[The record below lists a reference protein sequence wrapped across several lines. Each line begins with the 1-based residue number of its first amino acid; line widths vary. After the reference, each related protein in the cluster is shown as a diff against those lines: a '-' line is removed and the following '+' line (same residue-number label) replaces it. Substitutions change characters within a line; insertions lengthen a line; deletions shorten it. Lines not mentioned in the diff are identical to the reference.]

1 MDVTSHNVGSFL
13 TSLDR
18 PEWIE
23 THTSIP
29 KGEHTNKLRP
39 TSSQRVPKQ
48 GMGISNAVGLAAAEA
63 HLAAAYNKRLGRELR
78 VGDDGE

>member
-1 MDVTSHNVGSFL
+1 MDRDSYQH
-13 TSLDR
+13 
-18 PEWIE
+18 PEGRAYKQTE
-23 THTSIP
+23 ANFKP
-29 KGEHTNKLRP
+29 K
-39 TSSQRVPKQ
+39 SSQQ